1 MAKKSPQE
9 KNVDPSIAA
18 YVNSVTDD
26 LSNRVAAFETLIE
39 NTRQDVGELREDV
52 AKMRTGVDAASN
64 SIEVMAIKAK
74 DLIDARLNSAGDINA
89 DFKAEIHDIISTYTD
104 QVANFQICVDE
115 MTSKLERY
123 FDKEKYAITKSMIAK
138 VIKEEKLHG

>member
-1 MAKKSPQE
+1 MSGTSQKK
-9 KNVDPSIAA
+9 NIDPAIAA

-26 LSNRVAAFETLIE
+26 LNAKIKAFETLIE
-39 NTRQDVGELREDV
+39 ETKQDVSELRSEV

-64 SIEVMAIKAK
+64 SIEVMAVKAK
-74 DLIDARLNSAGDINA
+74 DLIDARLGSAGDINSE
-89 DFKAEIHDIISTYTD
+89 FKSEITEIISTYAD

-123 FDKEKYAITKSMIAK
+123 FDKEKYAITKSMIVK
-138 VIKEEKLHG
+138 VIQEEKLHG

>member
-1 MAKKSPQE
+1 MSGTSQKK
-9 KNVDPSIAA
+9 NIDPAIAA

-26 LSNRVAAFETLIE
+26 LNAKIKAFETLIE
-39 NTRQDVGELREDV
+39 ETKQDVSELRSEV

-64 SIEVMAIKAK
+64 SIEVMAVKAK
-74 DLIDARLNSAGDINA
+74 DLIDARLGSAGDINSE
-89 DFKAEIHDIISTYTD
+89 FKSEITEIISKYAN

-123 FDKEKYAITKSMIAK
+123 FDKEKYAITKSMIVK
-138 VIKEEKLHG
+138 VIQEEKLHG

>member
-1 MAKKSPQE
+1 MSGTSQKK
-9 KNVDPSIAA
+9 NIDPAIAA

-26 LSNRVAAFETLIE
+26 LNAKIKAFETLIE
-39 NTRQDVGELREDV
+39 ETKQDVGELRSEV

-64 SIEVMAIKAK
+64 SIEVMAVKAK
-74 DLIDARLNSAGDINA
+74 DLIDARLGSAGDINSE
-89 DFKAEIHDIISTYTD
+89 FKSEITEIISTYAD

-123 FDKEKYAITKSMIAK
+123 FDKEKYAITKSMIVK
-138 VIKEEKLHG
+138 VIQEEKLHG